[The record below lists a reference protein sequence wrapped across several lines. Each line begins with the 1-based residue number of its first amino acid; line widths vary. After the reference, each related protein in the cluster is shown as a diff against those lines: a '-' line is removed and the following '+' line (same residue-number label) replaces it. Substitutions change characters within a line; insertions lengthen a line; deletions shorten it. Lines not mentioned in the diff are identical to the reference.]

1 MKNISLIGM
10 PIWYGCDVMGGEKT
24 FDILYEKFDNIFTNN
39 KICSS
44 CKITEYPYS
53 SKFNLKNTLKYFD
66 SVITMNKE
74 LYNTILHS
82 FSNNLFPII
91 NGGDHSLAIG
101 SVSASLDYYDGDISL
116 IWIDAHTDIHTD
128 LDTPSGNMHG
138 IPVSACIGRCSNP
151 KLQICNNLL
160 KPSNIFYIGCRD
172 NDKSR
177 EIEEK
182 NYIDKENI
190 FYCTDKDLEAK
201 SITSVINELKNRIKT
216 KYVHISFDF
225 DVIKDDEF
233 PAVNVLATNKYVGEG
248 GISFDMA
255 KKLLKEFLI
264 NDFNIS
270 AIDLV
275 EYNSNLDK
283 DFSCLEKYIKI
294 LKTIDESFI

>member
-24 FDILYEKFDNIFTNN
+24 FNILYDKFDNIFSNN
-39 KICSS
+39 KIVSMQ
-44 CKITEYPYS
+44 KISELPCS
-53 SKFNLKNTLKYFD
+53 SKFNFNTTLKYLD
-66 SVITMNKE
+66 NVISMNKE
-74 LYNTILHS
+74 LYNTILNS
-82 FSNNLFPII
+82 LSKNFFPII
-91 NGGDHSLAIG
+91 IGGDHSLAIG
-101 SVSASLDYYDGDISL
+101 SVSASLDFYDGDVSL

-128 LDTPSGNMHG
+128 LDTPSGNIHG

-255 KKLLKEFLI
+255 NNLLKELLI
-264 NDFNIS
+264 NDFNVS

-275 EYNSNLDK
+275 EYNYRLDLDLSCLDK
-283 DFSCLEKYIKI
+283 YIQV